1 MRHWVPYLCLICL
14 GKNVFWLHVG
24 GVWVKLVL
32 HGLCWLESRK
42 ERAGGNF
49 FLSAELENA

>member
-1 MRHWVPYLCLICL
+1 MKHWVPYLCLICL